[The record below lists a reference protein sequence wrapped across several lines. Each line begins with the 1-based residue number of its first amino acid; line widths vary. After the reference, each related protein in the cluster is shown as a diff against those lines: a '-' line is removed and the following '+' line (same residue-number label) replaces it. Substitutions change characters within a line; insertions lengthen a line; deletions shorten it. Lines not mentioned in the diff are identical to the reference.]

1 MKSYLFWSD
10 VFYGAKICSWLFV
23 TLVQLLRGVTITAGG
38 VLPNIHPELL
48 SKKSGSKAKLEA
60 VISPAPTKK
69 SKTTNK
75 AAVKRLGTNK
85 SLRVKVFIK
94 HLTLTRHTNPNTL
107 Y

>member
-1 MKSYLFWSD
+1 M
-10 VFYGAKICSWLFV
+10 
-23 TLVQLLRGVTITAGG
+23 QLLRGVTITAGG

-75 AAVKRLGTNK
+75 AAVKKLGTNK